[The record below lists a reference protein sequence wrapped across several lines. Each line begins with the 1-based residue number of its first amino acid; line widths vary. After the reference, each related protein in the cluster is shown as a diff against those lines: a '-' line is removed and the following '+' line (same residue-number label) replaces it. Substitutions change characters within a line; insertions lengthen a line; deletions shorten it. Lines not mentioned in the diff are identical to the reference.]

1 MRLKSFFTSRVFLLQ
16 LIAVV
21 TLRIVVNAQ
30 PNYNTIDN
38 YLFQRTNIVF
48 SITPT
53 YTFKGKSTLLI
64 GDQNMTTQNLV
75 SAEAG
80 LGLVFNVTDELGVK
94 TGFQV
99 GAYPY
104 DWGYDLN
111 SSYDTLLGS
120 NSEFYSNDFSAFDR
134 DYFGYINIP
143 LQLEYRKRIN
153 ATKFFLGAAGVNLK
167 WTLSQVT
174 NFGYSA
180 ALNDT
185 TGINI
190 LRVRTKPAETYLSVP
205 LSLSAG
211 IGFVLKNKNMLVLNV
226 KSEIGFADLIT
237 GDFIFFPGQPYK
249 SAGTYAKKGS
259 YIGLEVGYRLTKGRE
274 MKSLSS
280 PAADAYIRNKGHLNH
295 KIDTA
300 DIRKIFS
307 RNQLEFNLGYQF
319 NLKPQIKPTT
329 GNKADVSTSPDL
341 QIGIAYIFNKNKNW
355 GVKAGA
361 TFSAYSYSYDN
372 LTFYDPFSSQTY
384 STSIEEGKSLFTLYS
399 SYEYRYS
406 LAKSIMLYGDGG
418 FTIGMFGDGNASYSY
433 RYNSNVTSAAQNYIA
448 GQSFNKV
455 LFGTNLGLGLLFA
468 TKNYN
473 MWRIGT
479 TWFNSFTTGATET
492 YSLNNG
498 YPNQQTGTTN
508 IKGSNVAINV
518 GYVYSFAPS
527 PYAYT
532 KRKLKLETAE
542 QFPKARITANDLDT
556 IYAKNQIALTG
567 QLNFMITPKATVT
580 TGSAPNVFTYGTLG
594 FAADYLF
601 NMNKNWS
608 VITGVSVGRYSYEA
622 DSYGINSIDSTGY
635 SFYFEN
641 YITTLGLNAAAEYR
655 IPLGRKNL
663 WYNDLGISANVTF
676 TDSYNYSKQ
685 FSQQMNS
692 TVMNNFNENGFNAGA
707 KIETGILLTF
717 RNYSQ
722 LKFGIKYYQ
731 SFSPILEQNYS
742 IVNAA
747 SQTLASGKI
756 TATGS
761 YIGLNAAYVFSFKKK

>member
-1 MRLKSFFTSRVFLLQ
+1 MNYKNLIRHFVVVIFVFGALLCK
-16 LIAVV
+16 
-21 TLRIVVNAQ
+21 AQ
-30 PNYNTIDN
+30 PNVNTIDN
-38 YLFQRTNIVF
+38 YLFQRTNIIF
-48 SITPT
+48 SVTPT
-53 YTFKGKSTLLI
+53 YTFKGKSTLVF
-64 GDQNMTTQNLV
+64 GDQNMTTQNLM

-80 LGLVFNVTDELGVK
+80 LGLVFNVWDELGVK

-99 GAYPY
+99 GAFPY

-111 SSYDTLLGS
+111 SSYDTLLGAS
-120 NSEFYSNDFSAFDR
+120 ADFYSNDFSAFDR

-143 LQLEYRKRIN
+143 LQVENRKRIN
-153 ATKFFLGAAGVNLK
+153 TSKYFLCAAGVNLK
-167 WTLSQVT
+167 WTFSQVT

-180 ALNDT
+180 AVNDT
-185 TGINI
+185 TSVDI
-190 LRVRTKPAETYLSVP
+190 LRVRSIPAEKHLSVP

-226 KSEIGFADLIT
+226 KSEIGFTDLIT
-237 GDFIFFPGQPYK
+237 GEFVFFPGQTYK
-249 SAGTYAKKGS
+249 SVGTYAKKGS

-280 PAADAYIRNKGHLNH
+280 PAADAYIRNKGHINH

-300 DIRKIFS
+300 DISKIFS

-319 NLKPQIKPTT
+319 NLKPQIEPIT
-329 GNKADVSTSPDL
+329 GNKADISTSPDL
-341 QIGIAYIFNKNKNW
+341 QMGIAYIFNKNKNW
-355 GVKAGA
+355 GIKAGS
-361 TFSAYSYSYDN
+361 TFSSYNYSYDN
-372 LTFYDPFSSQTY
+372 LTIYSASSSQPNY
-384 STSIEEGKSLFTLYS
+384 ISINQGKFLFTMYS

-406 LAKSIMLYGDGG
+406 LAKSIMLYGDAGLA
-418 FTIGMFGDGNASYSY
+418 IGMFGEGAVNYSY
-433 RYNSNVTSAAQNYIA
+433 RYNSNLPSAAQNYIA

-473 MWRIGT
+473 MWRIGA

-527 PYAYT
+527 PYAYA
-532 KRKLKLETAE
+532 KRKLRLETAE

-556 IYAKNQIALTG
+556 LYSKNQMAITG
-567 QLNFMITPKATVT
+567 QLNFMIRPKVTAT
-580 TGSAPNVFTYGTLG
+580 TGITPYVNTYGTLG
-594 FAADYLF
+594 LAADYLF
-601 NMNKNWS
+601 NFNKHWS
-608 VITGVSVGRYSYEA
+608 VITGISIGRYNYDA
-622 DSYGINSIDSTGY
+622 DGFSFNAADSTGY
-635 SFYFEN
+635 SLFYDN
-641 YITTLGLNAAAEYR
+641 YITTLGLNAAVEYR

-663 WYNDLGISANVTF
+663 WYNDLGISANATF
-676 TDSYNYSKQ
+676 TDSYSYINQ
-685 FSQQMNS
+685 FNPFLNS
-692 TVMNNFNENGFNAGA
+692 TASNDDSENGFNAGA

-731 SFSPILEQNYS
+731 TFSPLMVQNYS
-742 IVNAA
+742 ITNAA

-756 TATGS
+756 TASGS
-761 YIGLNAAYVFSFKKK
+761 YIGLNAAYVFSFKKHHRN

>member
-1 MRLKSFFTSRVFLLQ
+1 MKSLFKLRAIQLFLFLLFC
-16 LIAVV
+16 L
-21 TLRIVVNAQ
+21 TTNAQ
-30 PNYNTIDN
+30 PNYSTIDN
-38 YLFQRTNIVF
+38 YLFQRTNIIF

-64 GDQNMTTQNLV
+64 GDQNMTTQNLM

-80 LGLVFNVTDELGVK
+80 LGLVFNVSDELGVK

-104 DWGYDLN
+104 DWGYNLN
-111 SSYDTLLGS
+111 SSYDTIFGS
-120 NSEFYSNDFSAFDR
+120 SADFFSTDNSAFDR

-153 ATKFFLGAAGVNLK
+153 ASKFFLGAAGINLK

-180 ALNDT
+180 AVNDT
-185 TGINI
+185 TSLDI
-190 LRVRTKPAETYLSVP
+190 LRVHSIPAEKYLSVP

-226 KSEIGFADLIT
+226 KSEIGFTDLIT
-237 GDFIFFPGQPYK
+237 GEFVFFPGKTYK
-249 SAGTYAKKGS
+249 SIGTYAKKGS

-280 PAADAYIRNKGHLNH
+280 PAADAYIRNKGHFNH

-319 NLKPQIKPTT
+319 NLKPQIEPTT
-329 GNKADVSTSPDL
+329 GNKADISTSPDL

-355 GVKAGA
+355 GIKTGA
-361 TFSAYSYSYDN
+361 TFSSYNYSYDN
-372 LTFYDPFSSQTY
+372 LTFYSPSFGQSY
-384 STSIEEGKSLFTLYS
+384 SISIDQGKSLFTMYS

-406 LAKSIMLYGDGG
+406 LAKSMMLYGDAGL
-418 FTIGMFGDGNASYSY
+418 TIGMFGDGNASYIY
-433 RYNSNVTSAAQNYIA
+433 KYNSNLPLAGQNYIA

-473 MWRIGT
+473 MWRIGAS
-479 TWFNSFTTGATET
+479 WFNSFTTGASET

-532 KRKLKLETAE
+532 KRKLKLETSE
-542 QFPKARITANDLDT
+542 QFPKARITASDLDT
-556 IYAKNQIALTG
+556 IYSKNQMALTG
-567 QLNFMITPKATVT
+567 QLNFMITPKATVV
-580 TGSAPNVFTYGTLG
+580 TGSTPNVFTYGTLG
-594 FAADYLF
+594 FAADYLINF
-601 NMNKNWS
+601 NKNWS
-608 VITGVSVGRYSYEA
+608 FITGVSVGRYSYEA
-622 DSYGINSIDSTGY
+622 DSYGIASIDSTGY

-663 WYNDLGISANVTF
+663 WYNDLGISANSTF
-676 TDSYNYSKQ
+676 SDSYSFTNQ
-685 FSQQMNS
+685 FGSQINS
-692 TVMNNFNENGFNAGA
+692 TTTNNFNENGFNAGA

-731 SFSPILEQNYS
+731 SFSPKMEQNYS
-742 IVNAA
+742 ISNAA

-756 TATGS
+756 VASGN
-761 YIGLNAAYVFSFKKK
+761 YIGLNAAYVFSFRKKHKN